1 MDSYFVI
8 GCVLQAFVAVWL
20 AWTVWILPWETSEI
34 LALRRVGL
42 ALGATL
48 RDRIVAAIWGKQ

>member
-1 MDSYFVI
+1 MDRYFWI
-8 GCVLQAFVAVWL
+8 GLAAQTFVGLWL

-42 ALGATL
+42 ALGATI
-48 RDRIVAAIWGKQ
+48 RDRLAAAIWGKQ